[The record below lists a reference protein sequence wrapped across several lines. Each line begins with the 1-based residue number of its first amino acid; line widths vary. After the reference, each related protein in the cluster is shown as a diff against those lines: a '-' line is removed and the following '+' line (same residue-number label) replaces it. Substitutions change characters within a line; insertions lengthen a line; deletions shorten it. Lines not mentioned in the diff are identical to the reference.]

1 MLKLICSNLFQ
12 RPTRT
17 GVSILAVSLGVVL
30 VLVSVGLSYGQL
42 TDNANRMR
50 RIGGDFMFQPPNA
63 SFFFALNSGTLPIRF
78 REVINKVEGVQE
90 ATPVLA
96 KFIGDKFHLIYGID
110 KESFA
115 RVNETLRFVSGR
127 HFEAPNEA
135 IIDTNY
141 ARSRHLKVGDR
152 LELLNHPF
160 TVVGVYEEGTA
171 SRVMI
176 PLATLQELNG
186 TPDKVTTF
194 FIRAKEKR
202 ALDTVYQRLKE
213 RFKDYTITRTA
224 DLQEI
229 MTANTPVFK
238 QFVAAVVFIS
248 VAISFLIILLAMYT
262 TITERTREIGILK
275 SLGASRSFIVQ
286 LILRESLLI
295 CGAGVVLG
303 FVLAA
308 IAIKL
313 ILTAF
318 PSMPVNITASWRLF
332 AAGMA
337 LFGGILGALYPALK
351 AAHLDPVKALG
362 YE

>member
-1 MLKLICSNLFQ
+1 MLKLICSNLLQ

-17 GVSILAVSLGVVL
+17 LVSVLAISLGVVL
-30 VLVSVGLSYGQL
+30 ILVSVGLSYGQL
-42 TDNANRMR
+42 TDAAERMR
-50 RIGGDFMFQPPNA
+50 RIGGDFMLQPPNA
-63 SFFFALNSGTLPIRF
+63 SFFFALNSGTLPIRL
-78 REVINKVEGVQE
+78 REVIQKIDGVQE

-96 KFIGDKFHLIYGID
+96 KFIGDKFHLVYGID

-115 RVNETLRFVSGR
+115 RVNDTLRFVSGR
-127 HFEAPNEA
+127 HFQAPNEV

-141 ARSRHLKVGDR
+141 ARSKRLKVGDR
-152 LELLNHPF
+152 LELLNHTF
-160 TVVGVYEEGTA
+160 NVVGIYQEGTA
-171 SRVMI
+171 SRVMM

-194 FIRAKEKR
+194 FIRATEKKS
-202 ALDTVYQRLKE
+202 LDLVYQRLKE

-238 QFVAAVVFIS
+238 QFVVAVVSIS
-248 VAISFLIILLAMYT
+248 VAVSFLIILLAMYT

-275 SLGASRSFIVQ
+275 SLGASKSYIVQ

-295 CGAGVVLG
+295 CSAGVVLG
-303 FVLAA
+303 FVLASV
-308 IAIKL
+308 AIKL

-318 PSMPVNITASWRLF
+318 PSMPVNITTGWRVI
-332 AAGMA
+332 AALMA
-337 LFGGILGALYPALK
+337 LSGGVLGALYPALK
-351 AAHLDPVKALG
+351 AAQLDPVKALG

>member
-1 MLKLICSNLFQ
+1 MLKLICANLFQ

-17 GVSILAVSLGVVL
+17 AVSVLAISLGVVL
-30 VLVSVGLSYGQL
+30 ILVSVGLSYGQL
-42 TDNANRMR
+42 TDAADRMR
-50 RIGGDFMFQPPNA
+50 RIGGDFMLQPPNA
-63 SFFFALNSGTLPIRF
+63 SFFFALNSGTLPVRL
-78 REVINKVEGVQE
+78 REVIRKVDGVQE

-96 KFIGDKFHLIYGID
+96 KFIGDKFHLVYGID

-115 RVNETLRFVSGR
+115 RVNDSLRFVSGR
-127 HFEAPNEA
+127 HFESSHEV

-141 ARSRHLKVGDR
+141 ARSKKVKVGDR
-152 LELLNHPF
+152 IELLNQSF
-160 TVVGVYEEGTA
+160 SVVGIYQEGTA
-171 SRVMI
+171 SRVMM

-194 FIRAKEKR
+194 FVRAAGKNS
-202 ALDTVYQRLKE
+202 LDLVYQRLKE

-238 QFVAAVVFIS
+238 QFVAAVVAIS
-248 VAISFLIILLAMYT
+248 VAVSFLIILLAMYT

-275 SLGASRSFIVQ
+275 SLGASKSYIVQ

-295 CGAGVVLG
+295 CSVGVVLG

-308 IAIKL
+308 LAIKL

-318 PSMPVNITASWRLF
+318 PSMPVNITIGWRVI
-332 AAGMA
+332 AALMA
-337 LFGGILGALYPALK
+337 LSGGVLGALYPALK
-351 AAHLDPVKALG
+351 AAQLDPVKALG

>member
-1 MLKLICSNLFQ
+1 MLKLVYSNLFQ

-42 TDNANRMR
+42 SDAADRMR
-50 RIGGDFMFQPPNA
+50 RIGGDFMLQPPN
-63 SFFFALNSGTLPIRF
+63 STFFFALDSGTLPVRLT
-78 REVINKVEGVQE
+78 EVIAKIEGVQ
-90 ATPVLA
+90 AVTPVLA
-96 KFIGDKFHLIYGID
+96 KFIGDKFHLVYGID
-110 KESFA
+110 KDSFG
-115 RVNETLRFVSGR
+115 RVNDSLRFTEGR
-127 HFEAPNEA
+127 HFESPYEA

-141 ARSRHLKVGDR
+141 ARSKQLKVGDR
-152 LELLNHPF
+152 LDLLNHTF
-160 TVVGVYEEGTA
+160 TVVGIYQEGTA

-194 FIRAKEKR
+194 FIRGGDEAL
-202 ALDTVYQRLKE
+202 LDTVYERLKE
-213 RFKDYTITRTA
+213 RFRDYKITRTA

-229 MTANTPVFK
+229 MAANTPVFK
-238 QFVAAVVFIS
+238 QFLAAVVFLS
-248 VAISFLIILLAMYT
+248 VAISFLIVLLAMYT
-262 TITERTREIGILK
+262 TITERTREIGVLK
-275 SLGASRSFIVQ
+275 SLGASKSFIVQ

-295 CGAGVVLG
+295 CSAGVVLG

-318 PSMPVNITASWRLF
+318 PSMPVNITATWRI
-332 AAGMA
+332 AAAAIA
-337 LFGGILGALYPALK
+337 LFGGVLGALYPALK
-351 AAHLDPVKALG
+351 AAQLDPVKALG